1 MQKKDLP
8 EPTLPNLLPPNLD
21 HRYFEDGDKHPF
33 RPKAQALELVN
44 AWWLAEA
51 ALLAYAP
58 EPFVKETLRRAGLN
72 LNRFL
77 SQAGT
82 QCYVATSGDFVI
94 VAFRGTQVPKP
105 GADPDRLRLLQEV
118 VADVEA
124 DAGFFLV
131 EWGRGG
137 CVHDGFMQAFD
148 VVWPEVRDELA
159 EHVRQRRS
167 IWVTGHSLGA
177 ALATLAA
184 DRLGGV
190 QGLYTYGSPRVGDRA
205 FADDFHVPA
214 HRFVHHRDIVTQV
227 PPFGLYK
234 AKPDQGD
241 YMHIGALRYVD
252 GDGRLHDREPGP
264 TGLGGQVRETVHS
277 LFTGQ
282 ARARLGHLLDI
293 AREPFDDHEPIYY
306 AIRTW
311 NLYVDSRS

>member
-33 RPKAQALELVN
+33 RPNAQTLELVN

-58 EPFVKETLRRAGLN
+58 EAFVKETLRRAGLN
-72 LNRFL
+72 MSRFL
-77 SQAGT
+77 SKAGT

-94 VAFRGTQVPKP
+94 AAFRGTQVPKP

-118 VADVEA
+118 VADVGA
-124 DAGFFLV
+124 DVGFSLV
-131 EWGRGG
+131 EWSQGG
-137 CVHDGFMQAFD
+137 CVHDGFMRAFD
-148 VVWPEVRDELA
+148 VVWPEVREELA
-159 EHVRQRRS
+159 EHARQRRS
-167 IWVTGHSLGA
+167 IWITGHSLGA

-190 QGLYTYGSPRVGDRA
+190 RALYTYGSPRVGDGA
-205 FADDFHVPA
+205 FADDFQVPA

-234 AKPDQGD
+234 GKPEQGE
-241 YMHIGALRYVD
+241 YAHVGAVRYVD
-252 GDGRLHDREPGP
+252 GDGRLHDHEPGP
-264 TGLGGQVRETVHS
+264 TALGGRVRETVHS
-277 LFTGQ
+277 LFDGQ
-282 ARARLGHLLDI
+282 ARPRLGRLLDI